1 MMFSKAL
8 LLLSFTSV
16 AFATVYVTAPVAAT
30 TYSGGQPATI
40 SWQESGSAPTLAQFG
55 NAKISIYAGNAQEQ
69 TSLQL
74 VNASVNV
81 ATVSSIS
88 FIPDPTIGPNSA
100 HYLIRFESL
109 TITDP
114 TQAQTT
120 ALAFSA
126 QFTLNNMT
134 GTFSAAVLSEIAGQ
148 STAPLGV
155 QTSASAGSTSAP
167 SSTTAT
173 ASQKPTTASSSTPS
187 ATHSARGA
195 MGIKAGWTGLVFGA
209 LVGAVM
215 F

>member
-1 MMFSKAL
+1 MFSKAL
-8 LLLSFTSV
+8 LTLSFVSV

-30 TYSGGQPATI
+30 VYSGGQSATI
-40 SWQESGSAPTLAQFG
+40 SWQDSGSPPTLAQFG

-81 ATVSSIS
+81 ASVSSIS
-88 FIPDPTIGPNSA
+88 FIPQPDIGPNSN

-109 TITDP
+109 SLTDP

-148 STAPLGV
+148 STAPLGAP
-155 QTSASAGSTSAP
+155 TSSSAGPTSIPSVTTSTV
-167 SSTTAT
+167 
-173 ASQKPTTASSSTPS
+173 QRPTTVSSSTPS
-187 ATHSARGA
+187 ATKSASGA
-195 MGIKAGWTGLVFGA
+195 MGIKAGWAGAVFWA
-209 LVGAVM
+209 LVGFAM